1 MSIVQDMVS
10 AIHDEIFRGIRS
22 QPRQSKGADQ
32 GADLCL
38 MIKGLDKLDKIVES
52 FYVSLGCCTA
62 IRTLV
67 AGSPS
72 CLAGFLVFG

>member
-22 QPRQSKGADQ
+22 QPRQSKGAD
-32 GADLCL
+32 LCL
-38 MIKGLDKLDKIVES
+38 MIKGLDKLDKLDKIVES

-72 CLAGFLVFG
+72 CLAGFVVFG

>member
-10 AIHDEIFRGIRS
+10 AHDEIFRGIRS
-22 QPRQSKGADQ
+22 QPRQSKE
-32 GADLCL
+32 ADLCL